1 MGSGHLP
8 GNPSTA
14 PLGRVPAHE
23 RPNLEYGAS
32 AVFPCGVVP
41 ATDLQGRAP
50 ALVPLPNYVL
60 RVFVENGRSISCWFR
75 LDIDLCGNVA
85 ATIGRRFRPHG
96 KTAEAPYSR
105 LRPANGQRQLAGERV
120 PSAMGLR
127 TPHFAACF
135 GDFASL

>member
-41 ATDLQGRAP
+41 APDLQGRAP

-75 LDIDLCGNVA
+75 LDIDVCGNVA
-85 ATIGRRFRPHG
+85 
-96 KTAEAPYSR
+96 
-105 LRPANGQRQLAGERV
+105 V
-120 PSAMGLR
+120 PIDRWL
-127 TPHFAACF
+127 
-135 GDFASL
+135 